1 MASRALRLH
10 HRIVIPV
17 VAVALVTTSLA
28 AFVSQSL
35 IRRTLEARVV
45 SQLASAAGAVSRS
58 DFALNQT
65 ILARVKEITGADI
78 VTYTIT
84 GQVLASN
91 LTDASRTRLA
101 SIVSADRSIVTAPA
115 DQTVVKQLDCAGV
128 PCFVAWRRVST
139 SPDTIIALVEQ
150 ASELNASTQA
160 MTRIILLSAGL
171 SLIVLVL
178 VGQLVAARVTKP
190 LDRLV
195 AFTREVSSGSA
206 GRRALVGDDEVG
218 TLAAAFNDML
228 DRLERAQEALVR
240 SEKLGLAGL
249 LAARVAHDIRNPLSS
264 LKMQAQLLRSRV
276 PGDEGQTM
284 LRAVLH
290 DVEQV
295 ESVVRGLLELAKPG
309 EVALQPTQLNEVVEQ
324 VLDHLALQLK
334 HRKVILD
341 TDLDASLPSISL
353 DPQRFKQAFLNILSN
368 ANEAMP
374 NGGTLSVST
383 RRAEDGSSVLLRVC
397 DDGIGVDPD
406 LLERVFDPFVSSK
419 REGVGLGLV
428 NTKSIVESHGGWVRL
443 APRSPNGTCVTVSL
457 PLAPM
462 AAIPRVG
469 V

>member
-1 MASRALRLH
+1 MSSRALRLH

-35 IRRTLEARVV
+35 IRRSLEARVV
-45 SQLASAAGAVSRS
+45 SQLASAAAAVSRS
-58 DFALNQT
+58 DFALNQA
-65 ILARVKEITGADI
+65 ILARVKEITGADV
-78 VTYTIT
+78 VTYTLA
-84 GQVLASN
+84 GQVLAST
-91 LTDASRTRLA
+91 LTGGSRAQLLA
-101 SIVSADRSIVTAPA
+101 TVSADRSIVSAPE
-115 DQTVVKQLDCAGV
+115 DQTVVRQLTCTGV
-128 PCFVAWRRVST
+128 PCYVAWRRVST
-139 SPDTIIALVEQ
+139 SPDTVIALVEQ
-150 ASELNASTQA
+150 ASELHAATQA

-178 VGQLVAARVTKP
+178 VGQFVAARVTKP

-195 AFTREVSSGSA
+195 AFTRDLSGGSA

-228 DRLERAQEALVR
+228 GRLENAQEALVR

-249 LAARVAHDIRNPLSS
+249 LAARVAHDVRNPLSS

-276 PGDEGQTM
+276 PGAEGQAM

-309 EVALQPTQLNEVVEQ
+309 EVALQPTQLNDVIGQ
-324 VLDHLALQLK
+324 VLDHLALQLN

-341 TDLDASLPSISL
+341 TDLDASLPPISL
-353 DPQRFKQAFLNILSN
+353 DAPRFKQALLNVISN

-374 NGGTLSVST
+374 NGGTLAVST
-383 RRAEDGSSVLLRVC
+383 RIGEDGSSVVLLVC
-397 DDGIGVDPD
+397 DDGIGVDPE

-443 APRSPNGTCVTVSL
+443 APRSPRGTCVTISL
-457 PLAPM
+457 PLASM